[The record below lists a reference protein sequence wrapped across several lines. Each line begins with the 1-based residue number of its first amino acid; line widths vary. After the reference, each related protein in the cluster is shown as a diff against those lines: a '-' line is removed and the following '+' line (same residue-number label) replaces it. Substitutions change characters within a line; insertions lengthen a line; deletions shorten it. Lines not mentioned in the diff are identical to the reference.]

1 MKRVLVAVDDSDA
14 SRRAATFVNYF
25 FAGMDVDILAV
36 NVAPA
41 WAPWIPPGA
50 IWGALYAWPEEYW
63 AEEAALVLE
72 QERETE
78 KSSVQTVVTSG
89 LQGAKP
95 IAEVGDPALA
105 IQRAADE
112 QDVDLI

>member
-1 MKRVLVAVDDSDA
+1 MSVVA
-14 SRRAATFVNYF
+14 
-25 FAGMDVDILAV
+25 
-36 NVAPA
+36 
-41 WAPWIPPGA
+41 
-50 IWGALYAWPEEYW
+50 GALYAWPEEYW

-95 IAEVGDPALA
+95 IAEVGDTRGD
-105 IQRAADE
+105 RAACPCAP
-112 QDVDLI
+112 